1 MTALGIAGS
10 AIAVAGLALMA
21 RGAHLESRGRLD
33 EARRFGRLGGFV
45 ALAGSILCAVAVPL
59 ALASGVVALLGGLSG
74 KPRPSWWV
82 AALLLAGALALRFP
96 S

>member
-1 MTALGIAGS
+1 MTASWIAAS
-10 AIAVAGLALMA
+10 AIEIAGLAVMA

-33 EARRFGRLGGFV
+33 EARRLGRLGGFV
-45 ALAGSILCAVAVPL
+45 ALAGSLLCAAVAPL

-82 AALLLAGALALRFP
+82 AALLLACAFPLAAR
-96 S
+96 